1 MVYDA
6 VRGYLQLAMG
16 LSEVTRQKA
25 NDAAKAVAGQLG
37 IQGEDALAG
46 AGVAAGI
53 AGQQVQTLA
62 EDLLAAARSNRKL
75 LTDLVRVEVDAVV
88 NRLGITDQKQVDG
101 VRATL
106 AKLEEQLAGLMGIHR
121 SPAEPATPKSKSSAG
136 GARPLVSE
144 PAKKTTAKT
153 AAKKTAAKKTA
164 KKAAAKKTTAS
175 ATTKKTAAKK
185 TTANKTAAKKTA
197 AKKTAAKKTAAKK
210 TAAKKTTAK
219 KTTAKKTT
227 AKKTTAKKTTATQ
240 AAAKRTA
247 PETAPTTLTP
257 PTAQAIP
264 ESTRDITPDITPER
278 IPERIPEA
286 RPEPMPVEPV
296 LELRPEDVED
306 STMPDT
312 TAEAPV
318 IVLPTSGDGASLG
331 WSPEQQ

>member
-197 AKKTAAKKTAAKK
+197 AKKT
-210 TAAKKTTAK
+210 TAK